1 MFRVAMQIF
10 MQRIILFVKRALIG
24 VDVNRFPA
32 IQRRANLSITN
43 KTK

>member
-32 IQRRANLSITN
+32 IHAAREPEHY
-43 KTK
+43 